1 MGILYDDVVIISQSD
16 KEGDPCVIT
25 VNCPDKTGLGC
36 DLCRIIL
43 FFGLSIVRGGN
54 FFPHLIDFILYLA
67 TIFLFGC
74 WENMG
79 KICYDFLLLNLPL
92 EIFCKKKKK
101 RVIGMCDWSSTL
113 RNKWWVVKILI
124 TSSETMILIFLNN
137 YFPGLAVEKI

>member
-54 FFPHLIDFILYLA
+54 FFP
-67 TIFLFGC
+67 
-74 WENMG
+74 
-79 KICYDFLLLNLPL
+79 LN
-92 EIFCKKKKK
+92 
-101 RVIGMCDWSSTL
+101 
-113 RNKWWVVKILI
+113 
-124 TSSETMILIFLNN
+124 
-137 YFPGLAVEKI
+137 